1 MGIFGKSKKKVK
13 KQQEKTAEKSTGT
26 VDAGLTSKNKV
37 PSAKEAREG
46 PPKATRYYA
55 DSKERTS
62 SKKSQPDGATTPTRN
77 SSKKGKGSS
86 EAPRAAPPPSAREAA
101 FAGPPRFDWIDVVSE
116 VPCRAVPYH
125 TRDWRWNVIL
135 DSKLLA
141 FEILT
146 FFSSW
151 KSIVCLFVWFGL
163 QETNAATKI
172 QSIVRR
178 KQVMD
183 TLEAKGKSTAAIRN
197 RRRRRKAAKRKTN
210 QGYKVVSLN
219 DPSSYIRCCAMGMAF
234 GDDDED
240 DAAYRQLQKKQYE
253 ERKKQQALHEAALR
267 KRYMK
272 EHGGGNTKVIE
283 AVEVVS

>member
-37 PSAKEAREG
+37 PMAKEAREG

-151 KSIVCLFVWFGL
+151 KSIVCLFGWLVGL
-163 QETNAATKI
+163 
-172 QSIVRR
+172 
-178 KQVMD
+178 
-183 TLEAKGKSTAAIRN
+183 GC
-197 RRRRRKAAKRKTN
+197 RRRMPPQRFSRSFAESKSWTRWRRKASLPRRSATDAGVARRQSAKPIKATR
-210 QGYKVVSLN
+210 
-219 DPSSYIRCCAMGMAF
+219 
-234 GDDDED
+234 
-240 DAAYRQLQKKQYE
+240 
-253 ERKKQQALHEAALR
+253 
-267 KRYMK
+267 
-272 EHGGGNTKVIE
+272 
-283 AVEVVS
+283 

>member
-1 MGIFGKSKKKVK
+1 MC
-13 KQQEKTAEKSTGT
+13 
-26 VDAGLTSKNKV
+26 L
-37 PSAKEAREG
+37 
-46 PPKATRYYA
+46 
-55 DSKERTS
+55 
-62 SKKSQPDGATTPTRN
+62 
-77 SSKKGKGSS
+77 
-86 EAPRAAPPPSAREAA
+86 
-101 FAGPPRFDWIDVVSE
+101 
-116 VPCRAVPYH
+116 C
-125 TRDWRWNVIL
+125 DWRWNVIL

-146 FFSSW
+146 FVSSW
-151 KSIVCLFVWFGL
+151 KSIVCLFGWFGF

-219 DPSSYIRCCAMGMAF
+219 DPSSYLRCCAMGMAF
-234 GDDDED
+234 GDEDED

>member
-1 MGIFGKSKKKVK
+1 VVQTTFEEEKRKTTKQATTMGIFGKSKKKVK
-13 KQQEKTAEKSTGT
+13 KQQEKTAEKSAET

-37 PSAKEAREG
+37 PTAKEAREG

-62 SKKSQPDGATTPTRN
+62 SKNSQPDGATRPTRN

-101 FAGPPRFDWIDVVSE
+101 FAGPPRFDWIDV
-116 VPCRAVPYH
+116 
-125 TRDWRWNVIL
+125 
-135 DSKLLA
+135 
-141 FEILT
+141 
-146 FFSSW
+146 
-151 KSIVCLFVWFGL
+151 
-163 QETNAATKI
+163 ETNAATKI

-219 DPSSYIRCCAMGMAF
+219 DPSSYLRCCAMGMAF
-234 GDDDED
+234 GDEDED